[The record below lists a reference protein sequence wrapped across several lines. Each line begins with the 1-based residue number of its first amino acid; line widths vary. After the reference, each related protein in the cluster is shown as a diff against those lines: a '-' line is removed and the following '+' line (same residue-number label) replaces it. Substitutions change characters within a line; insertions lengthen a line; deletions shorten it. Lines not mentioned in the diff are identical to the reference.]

1 MGEYSEARKKLKEDE
16 NAKVELEDLNDKQQD
31 AIMNRLSG
39 MSWYQAMQE
48 AGYKESYA
56 RNPQDFKNQPSV
68 KAYFRGA
75 RRRFREKHIYEA
87 IELAGKKLTDRL
99 ASGEIY
105 GALVSLIKLT
115 LKYGNLEPADKTEV
129 DVKGNEG
136 GAAIDL
142 SKLYEILD
150 DSVASQIVEELQ
162 DEEE

>member
-1 MGEYSEARKKLKEDE
+1 MGEYSEARKKLKEDD

-39 MSWYQAMQE
+39 DSWYQAMKQ
-48 AGYKESYA
+48 AGYQESYA
-56 RNPQDFKNQPSV
+56 RNPHDFRNQPSV

-115 LKYGNLEPADKTEV
+115 LKYGNLEPADKAEV
-129 DVKGNEG
+129 QVNGDEG
-136 GAAIDL
+136 GASFDL

-150 DSVASQIVEELQ
+150 EDLAEKIINQLQ
-162 DEEE
+162 EEEG